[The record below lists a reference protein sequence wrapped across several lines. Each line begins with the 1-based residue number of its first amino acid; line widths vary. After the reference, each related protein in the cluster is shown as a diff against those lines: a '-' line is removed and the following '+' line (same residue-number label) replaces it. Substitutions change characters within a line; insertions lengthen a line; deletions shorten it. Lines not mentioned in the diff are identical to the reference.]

1 MWIARMGETDVGGT
15 RTISEQP
22 HTGILFKSHNN
33 TGWSISPLE
42 DMKFTVYA
50 ANFNRSGSVVTLTND
65 DVPTQLLTPDS
76 LSIAHSGTTLKVKH
90 PDHGM
95 YATTNNVTITGAKS
109 TATTTLS
116 SALTATATTISLTSG
131 VNFDD
136 TSGIYSRLASGLWNI
151 KIGDEIISYTAIST
165 NTISGALRGVSSTT
179 AAAHVAGT
187 EVELYQSYSVP
198 FTEINKTHTAI
209 SNVEIDSYTVATTTA
224 ASVGAS
230 GQYAEFGGN
239 AINATENAMMD
250 YFSTMIGS
258 LEVPGTSI
266 RARAL
271 VTSATSPSGSQ
282 TSFLTSS
289 ESDLV
294 PTFSFPLND
303 NFKFNDPYM
312 ITSTINE
319 TNELSSQRSLQ
330 LQLTLSTN
338 NVMLSPVI
346 DVGRMSMLAVGNR
359 LNEVTGSGDVYPT
372 TEYVPST
379 SREGDHNAAI
389 YITKQVTL
397 ATVAE
402 GLKVIFAAHRP
413 ATADIKVLYKILKID
428 ESTDFDDLGYTH
440 FNVTGQPDATVS
452 PATTPTD
459 FQEYQFTAGQSDS
472 ASGAVG
478 EGEPLEEFIAFQIKI
493 VMTGTNCAEPP
504 RIKQLRV
511 LALGT

>member
-1 MWIARMGETDVGGT
+1 MKYTYLLLIFTLLFSSCEEEIIETPISSSFTCIVGG
-15 RTISEQP
+15 
-22 HTGILFKSHNN
+22 N
-33 TGWSISPLE
+33 
-42 DMKFTVYA
+42 
-50 ANFNRSGSVVTLTND
+50 
-65 DVPTQLLTPDS
+65 
-76 LSIAHSGTTLKVKH
+76 
-90 PDHGM
+90 
-95 YATTNNVTITGAKS
+95 
-109 TATTTLS
+109 
-116 SALTATATTISLTSG
+116 
-131 VNFDD
+131 NFDD
-136 TSGIYSRLASGLWNI
+136 TSGKYAKTASNLYFI
-151 KIGDEIISYTAIST
+151 KIDDEIMTYTTIST
-165 NTISGALRGVSSTT
+165 NAVSGLSRGIGSTV
-179 AAAHVAGT
+179 AATHADGATVQ
-187 EVELYQSYSVP
+187 LYQANKVP

-209 SNVEIDSYTVATTTA
+209 ANIEIDSYTVSLDTTPVTD
-224 ASVGAS
+224 GAGGTS
-230 GQYAEFGGN
+230 EFGST
-239 AINATENAMMD
+239 AITATENAMMD

-258 LEVPGTSI
+258 LEVPGTNI

-282 TSFLTSS
+282 QSFLTSS

-319 TNELSSQRSLQ
+319 TNELASQRSLQ

-338 NVMLSPVI
+338 NIMLSPVI

-413 ATADIKVLYKILKID
+413 ATADIKVLFKILKID